1 MINYTY
7 DPEYVWNYELYSR
20 HGIEDLN
27 LEVITNLF
35 YNDYKDMQLPY
46 YLDSTMNSMMIRNA
60 DKVETY
66 GAELGA
72 IWKPTGNFELN
83 SSVGLLKTKIKK
95 FSDSRIDGH
104 ELPRAPA
111 VTANLG
117 AKYNLMPGLELSGN
131 VTLSDTYYSQ
141 YDNDPRGK
149 IPSRVIANMQL
160 AYTFK
165 QGRVSVFAQNLFDS
179 DKRVMVMNNDVSTA
193 VIQRP
198 RLVGAV
204 VQLDF

>member
-1 MINYTY
+1 
-7 DPEYVWNYELYSR
+7 
-20 HGIEDLN
+20 
-27 LEVITNLF
+27 
-35 YNDYKDMQLPY
+35 
-46 YLDSTMNSMMIRNA
+46 
-60 DKVETY
+60 
-66 GAELGA
+66 
-72 IWKPTGNFELN
+72 
-83 SSVGLLKTKIKK
+83 
-95 FSDSRIDGH
+95 
-104 ELPRAPA
+104 
-111 VTANLG
+111 
-117 AKYNLMPGLELSGN
+117 